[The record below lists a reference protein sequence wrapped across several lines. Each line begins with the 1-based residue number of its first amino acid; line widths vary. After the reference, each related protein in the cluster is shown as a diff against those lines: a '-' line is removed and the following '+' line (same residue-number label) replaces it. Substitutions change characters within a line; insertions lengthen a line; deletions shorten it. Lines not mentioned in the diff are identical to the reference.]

1 MSTKVVKCIV
11 EKPFLGQ
18 MPILANSLESNVES
32 LSILLNIKS
41 GIKTIKNKNY
51 YIIGDVFYQVDCR
64 DETIH
69 VEYTWLQVDN
79 CQILM
84 KLELFPYSFSHGNN
98 GYDRNISFSENIH
111 CVHNV

>member
-1 MSTKVVKCIV
+1 MSTKVVKCIL

-18 MPILANSLESNVES
+18 RPIVANSLESNVES

-41 GIKTIKNKNY
+41 EIKKIKNQNY

-64 DETIH
+64 HETIH
-69 VEYTWLQVDN
+69 GEYTWLQVDN
-79 CQILM
+79 CQISK

-98 GYDRNISFSENIH
+98 GYDRNISFSEYIH

>member
-1 MSTKVVKCIV
+1 LSTKVVKCIL
-11 EKPFLGQ
+11 EKPLFGQ
-18 MPILANSLESNVES
+18 RPIVANSLESNVES

-69 VEYTWLQVDN
+69 VEYT
-79 CQILM
+79 
-84 KLELFPYSFSHGNN
+84 
-98 GYDRNISFSENIH
+98 
-111 CVHNV
+111 